1 LFEVI
6 PDEVRTRILEEAS
19 AWTKKDD
26 AEAGEDQ
33 EKVPSVKIT
42 SFEGSKGLSAQY
54 VFIVGLHSG
63 DLPRDGE
70 DIKDIE
76 ICRLLVALTRTK
88 KKCAVLV
95 TKRFGENFKQRSE
108 FLGWVKPARFEEKKI
123 DANYWRKKIDAN
135 YWRKK

>member
-1 LFEVI
+1 M
-6 PDEVRTRILEEAS
+6 
-19 AWTKKDD
+19 
-26 AEAGEDQ
+26 
-33 EKVPSVKIT
+33 KIT

-63 DLPRDGE
+63 DLPRVAE

-95 TKRFGENFKQRSE
+95 TRRFGDNFKQRSE

-123 DANYWRKKIDAN
+123 DAAYWRKK
-135 YWRKK
+135 